1 MKHFIPLLLAL
12 TLLQP
17 TWAYQSK
24 KIYVNSNG
32 KQRNMLVYTP
42 DELPTGSPLFIV
54 THGMGGSSE
63 NQASHDRMYEL
74 IDTAKFVLVYPRA
87 DGDYWDISGNS
98 DRAFIVKTID
108 EMAARYNINRNRVYW
123 SGFSMGSM
131 LLFHCMPTML
141 DKIAAFAPTSG
152 IQFSEEPWNLCSKK
166 VNVMECIAYNDN
178 AFNYNKYHIREY
190 MEHFAQMNQYT
201 KYVKQTGYHTK
212 NGTSWF
218 DGDREL
224 WLNEATGHEVVL
236 YSYNYSG
243 KGSHTPV
250 AENSYEIWNFCKR
263 FQLGDPM
270 IVPPPVVTAQEFS
283 LLISNAQ
290 SIYDATADTI
300 YASAEPLRVAL
311 KTLVDEYA
319 PLLADELDD
328 YTVYSEQ
335 IEEATKALATRK
347 TNLDNYFAARYR
359 VKKLI
364 DDYADN
370 PNYNQTTLYL
380 RMVSHY
386 RFYDLN
392 EKNIVKDDKL
402 VTAAKNLNDVADS
415 FLTEVASGMEPTT
428 ASTAAML
435 STAYYDLQG
444 RPISRPTRGG
454 IVVEKVGHADGKVKF
469 RKIYRR

>member
-12 TLLQP
+12 ALLQP
-17 TWAYQSK
+17 AWAYKSK

-42 DELPTGSPLFIV
+42 DELPDNSPLFIV

-63 NQASHDRMYEL
+63 NQAGHDRMYEL
-74 IDTAKFVLVYPRA
+74 VDTAKFVLVYPRA

-98 DRAFIVKTID
+98 DRAFIIKTID
-108 EMAARYNINRNRVYW
+108 EMATRYNINRNRVYW

-131 LLFHCMPTML
+131 LIFHCMPTML

-152 IQFSEEPWNLCSKK
+152 IQFSEEPWNHCPKK

-201 KYVKQTGYHTK
+201 KYVKQAGYHTK

-224 WLNEATGHEVVL
+224 WLNETTGHEVVL

-263 FQLGDPM
+263 FQL
-270 IVPPPVVTAQEFS
+270 
-283 LLISNAQ
+283 
-290 SIYDATADTI
+290 
-300 YASAEPLRVAL
+300 
-311 KTLVDEYA
+311 
-319 PLLADELDD
+319 
-328 YTVYSEQ
+328 
-335 IEEATKALATRK
+335 
-347 TNLDNYFAARYR
+347 
-359 VKKLI
+359 
-364 DDYADN
+364 
-370 PNYNQTTLYL
+370 
-380 RMVSHY
+380 
-386 RFYDLN
+386 
-392 EKNIVKDDKL
+392 
-402 VTAAKNLNDVADS
+402 
-415 FLTEVASGMEPTT
+415 
-428 ASTAAML
+428 
-435 STAYYDLQG
+435 
-444 RPISRPTRGG
+444 
-454 IVVEKVGHADGKVKF
+454 
-469 RKIYRR
+469 

>member
-1 MKHFIPLLLAL
+1 
-12 TLLQP
+12 
-17 TWAYQSK
+17 
-24 KIYVNSNG
+24 
-32 KQRNMLVYTP
+32 
-42 DELPTGSPLFIV
+42 
-54 THGMGGSSE
+54 
-63 NQASHDRMYEL
+63 
-74 IDTAKFVLVYPRA
+74 
-87 DGDYWDISGNS
+87 
-98 DRAFIVKTID
+98 
-108 EMAARYNINRNRVYW
+108 MAARYNINRNRVYW

-131 LLFHCMPTML
+131 LIFHCMPTML

-152 IQFSEEPWNLCSKK
+152 IQFSEEPWNHCPKK

-283 LLISNAQ
+283 LLMSNAQ
-290 SIYDATADTI
+290 SIYEATADTI
-300 YASAEPLRVAL
+300 YASAEPLRAAL
-311 KTLVDEYA
+311 KALIDEYA

-347 TNLDNYFAARYR
+347 TNLDNYFAARKR

-454 IVVEKVGHADGKVKF
+454 IVVEKVGHADGKVKV

>member
-1 MKHFIPLLLAL
+1 
-12 TLLQP
+12 
-17 TWAYQSK
+17 
-24 KIYVNSNG
+24 
-32 KQRNMLVYTP
+32 
-42 DELPTGSPLFIV
+42 
-54 THGMGGSSE
+54 
-63 NQASHDRMYEL
+63 
-74 IDTAKFVLVYPRA
+74 
-87 DGDYWDISGNS
+87 
-98 DRAFIVKTID
+98 
-108 EMAARYNINRNRVYW
+108 
-123 SGFSMGSM
+123 
-131 LLFHCMPTML
+131 
-141 DKIAAFAPTSG
+141 
-152 IQFSEEPWNLCSKK
+152 
-166 VNVMECIAYNDN
+166 MECIAYNDN
-178 AFNYNKYHIREY
+178 AFNYNKYHIHDY
-190 MEHFAQMNQYT
+190 MEHMAQMNQYT

-224 WLNEATGHEVVL
+224 WLNETTGHEVVL

-250 AENSYEIWNFCKR
+250 PENSYEIWNFCKR

-283 LLISNAQ
+283 ILMGNAQ
-290 SIYDATADTI
+290 SVYDATADTI

-311 KTLVDEYA
+311 KTLIDEYA

-328 YTVYSEQ
+328 YTAYSEQ
-335 IEEATKALATRK
+335 LEEATKALATRK
-347 TNLDNYFAARYR
+347 TNLDNYFAARKR

-370 PNYNQTTLYL
+370 PSYNQTTLYL

-386 RFYDLN
+386 RFYDLT

-428 ASTAAML
+428 TSTAAML

-454 IVVEKVGHADGKVKF
+454 IVVEKVGHADGKVKV